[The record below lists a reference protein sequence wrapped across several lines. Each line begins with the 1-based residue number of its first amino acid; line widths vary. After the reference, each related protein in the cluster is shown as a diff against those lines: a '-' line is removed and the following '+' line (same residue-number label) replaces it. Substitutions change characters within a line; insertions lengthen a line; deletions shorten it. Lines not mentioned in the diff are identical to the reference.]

1 MTTPKS
7 EKSYYGPFFW
17 IAAISFVVPIFV
29 AVRAFDHIGAIAGPT
44 PVPDASGVD
53 HALWDYALK
62 TYVANGLVDYD
73 GLAKD
78 QTFRTYLKQLGA
90 AQPEKLATDDDRLAL
105 LCNAYNAFVIS
116 GVIRHDIRDSVNNY
130 SDPATKKGFFDIPEY
145 IFANETLSLNDIEH
159 KKIREPFGDP
169 RIHVALVCAAL
180 SCPAIR
186 PEAFE
191 GTRLDAQLDDQ
202 ARLFANDP
210 KHVAYNAEKNEIRLS
225 RILQWYGEDWDVVGG
240 YLAWLHERV
249 EDPAIKEALVKAA
262 AEEVAVKYF
271 EYDWVLNTSNELKPG
286 GSADP
291 STGAFGSGSI
301 PNEG

>member
-17 IAAISFVVPIFV
+17 IAAVSFIVPLFV
-29 AVRAFDHIGAIAGPT
+29 AVRAFDHIGATVGPT

-62 TYVANGLVDYD
+62 AYVANGLVDYD
-73 GLAKD
+73 GMAKD
-78 QTFRTYLKQLGA
+78 QAFRTYLKQLGA
-90 AQPEKLATDDDRLAL
+90 AQPEKLATDDERLAL

-130 SDPATKKGFFDIPEY
+130 SDPTTQKGFFDIPEY
-145 IFANETLSLNDIEH
+145 ILANETLSLNDIEH

-191 GTRLDAQLDDQ
+191 G
-202 ARLFANDP
+202 ARLEAAFRVKLLCRFCLD
-210 KHVAYNAEKNEIRLS
+210 EGFIEIAVGEAVYLFVQFPGARDLRFQQLNGRS
-225 RILQWYGEDWDVVGG
+225 LAGLEQLQKLRCRSIGQINIGHGQFPRI
-240 YLAWLHERV
+240 RV
-249 EDPAIKEALVKAA
+249 RQE
-262 AEEVAVKYF
+262 F
-271 EYDWVLNTSNELKPG
+271 EP
-286 GSADP
+286 
-291 STGAFGSGSI
+291 
-301 PNEG
+301 